1 MEKIYIE
8 VKDMEL
14 FVLGKY
20 RTLVVKIYGELDH
33 HKADSVRKAID
44 REIKRCGVINI
55 AFDFSNVTFMD
66 SSGIGVIMGR
76 YKIAKSLG
84 GSTVIYGANESVQ
97 RIIDMSGITNI
108 VTVSDSL
115 ENGLKEAAA
124 NV

>member
-1 MEKIYIE
+1 
-8 VKDMEL
+8 
-14 FVLGKY
+14 
-20 RTLVVKIYGELDH
+20 
-33 HKADSVRKAID
+33 
-44 REIKRCGVINI
+44 
-55 AFDFSNVTFMD
+55 MD